1 MPGIDSSRKSFPGV
15 SYVKFVADTQH
26 GFDVGRVLVVWL
38 YLFPQIINHGR
49 NDSTALH

>member
-1 MPGIDSSRKSFPGV
+1 MPENDSDRKSFLGIFN
-15 SYVKFVADTQH
+15 VKFVADTQH
-26 GFDVGRVLVVWL
+26 GFDVGRVLAVRL